1 MATRKTSAAKRARK
15 APPKSR
21 PADSIDVAARAVVES
36 LKRLGTQRV
45 RDDMSKRYGI
55 TGPSASTAFGVG
67 MAAIQNVAKSAKGK
81 DAARNHALA
90 TALWDWKGPGQ
101 YEARMVAIYVDEP
114 TLVTGPQM
122 DRWARD
128 FDNWGICDTAC
139 FKLFD
144 RVAPN
149 LAFERAERWCAKRE
163 EFIRRSGLALLACLA
178 LHNKHLSDDHFARPL
193 ELIERAANDDR
204 NFVKKSASWAL
215 RAVGKRS
222 PDLNSAATTLAR
234 RLADS
239 TNPTARWIGKD
250 ALKALE

>member
-1 MATRKTSAAKRARK
+1 MAKRSSPAPKKPRK
-15 APPKSR
+15 ASPKST
-21 PADSIDVAARAVVES
+21 PADSVNASTRSIVDA

-45 RDDMSKRYGI
+45 RDDMANRYGI

-67 MAAIQNVAKSAKGK
+67 MAAIQKVAKGAKSK
-81 DAARNHALA
+81 DATRNHALA
-90 TALWDWKGPGQ
+90 AALWDWKGPGQ

-114 TLVTGPQM
+114 ALVTGPQM
-122 DRWARD
+122 DRWTKD

-144 RVAPN
+144 QVAPK

-163 EFIRRSGLALLACLA
+163 EFIRRAGLALLACLA
-178 LHNKHLSDDHFARPL
+178 LHNKELKDKLFLRPL
-193 ELIERAANDDR
+193 ELVELAATDER
-204 NFVKKSASWAL
+204 NFVKKGANWAL
-215 RAVGKRS
+215 RAIGRRS
-222 PDLNSAATTLAR
+222 RDLNAAATTIAR

-239 TNPTARWIGKD
+239 TNPAPRWVGKD